1 VKKIRFTLFCMLLV
15 NSLLAQ
21 VAIIPKPIFLNYQ
34 NGPAFEF
41 NKQTKLIVNGRN
53 DSLKAIIELFQE
65 EFENLSGYPLKKGKA
80 KQNYIHV
87 QIGSNLVKGND
98 AYELVVNVHH
108 ISISAATAKGAFYA
122 IQSLKQLMPPVRSHA
137 PIKIPSI
144 TIYDASRFTW
154 RGMHLDVSR
163 HFSAV
168 SQVKSYINLMAMY
181 KMNTF
186 HWHLTDDQGWRI
198 EIKKYPLLTQIGGFR
213 VDRRGYNFNDRPAAL
228 AYEMPTYGGY
238 YTQEEIKEIVA
249 YAAARQIQVVPEI
262 EMPGHSAAAI
272 AAYPQFCCTK
282 KAQLPMVGGDYP
294 NISSNFCAGND
305 STFTFLKDVLS
316 EVIEL
321 FPSAYLHIGGD
332 EVDKKP
338 WKACSACQLRMNN
351 NKLRNEEEL
360 QSWFV
365 KQIGNFLKAKNK
377 QMVGWDEILE
387 GGLAPNAVVMSWRGE
402 QGGIDAA
409 KMGHQVIMT
418 PGVPCYFDHYQGDPE
433 SEPKAFGGF
442 NPLKK
447 VYDYEPVPADLGDSL
462 KHLVLGAQGNVW
474 TEYMTGFNQVE
485 YMILPR
491 MPAMAEVLWSDPTQR
506 NWEDFSKRVE
516 THMLNW
522 ERQGYQFSKGNT
534 KVSISPVMVNN
545 QLKVNL
551 SSDIYGAE
559 IRYTTNGE
567 KPGLQSKLYMD
578 TILVDTSML
587 VQAILVRNNQVL
599 SLLPSQQE
607 FVKHKAIGAKIKYVQ
622 APSNRYQ
629 GEGESTLV
637 NGIKGNLA
645 TRPNWIGFLG
655 KDLSFTAELSDFKTV
670 SSIGISFLHFY
681 RAWVFA
687 PTTVSISVSRDGITW
702 SEPILVTNDL
712 APNTN
717 GQFSKTFSCAIKK
730 QEVKFIKVIAKNVGV
745 CPQGHAGEGE
755 EAWLFADELVVE

>member
-1 VKKIRFTLFCMLLV
+1 
-15 NSLLAQ
+15 LAQ

-53 DSLKAIIELFQE
+53 DSLKTIIELFQE

-163 HFSAV
+163 HFSTV

-228 AYEMPTYGGY
+228 AQEMPTYGGY

-272 AAYPQFCCTK
+272 AAYPQFCCSK
-282 KAQLPMVGGDYP
+282 KAQLPMVGGDYAT
-294 NISSNFCAGND
+294 ISSNFCAGND

-338 WKACSACQLRMNN
+338 WKACSACQLRMKN
-351 NKLRNEEEL
+351 NKLRSLNKL
-360 QSWFV
+360 V
-365 KQIGNFLKAKNK
+365 IFLRQKISKW
-377 QMVGWDEILE
+377 WD
-387 GGLAPNAVVMSWRGE
+387 GMKFW
-402 QGGIDAA
+402 
-409 KMGHQVIMT
+409 
-418 PGVPCYFDHYQGDPE
+418 
-433 SEPKAFGGF
+433 
-442 NPLKK
+442 K
-447 VYDYEPVPADLGDSL
+447 VDLRL
-462 KHLVLGAQGNVW
+462 
-474 TEYMTGFNQVE
+474 
-485 YMILPR
+485 
-491 MPAMAEVLWSDPTQR
+491 
-506 NWEDFSKRVE
+506 
-516 THMLNW
+516 ML
-522 ERQGYQFSKGNT
+522 
-534 KVSISPVMVNN
+534 
-545 QLKVNL
+545 L
-551 SSDIYGAE
+551 
-559 IRYTTNGE
+559 
-567 KPGLQSKLYMD
+567 
-578 TILVDTSML
+578 
-587 VQAILVRNNQVL
+587 
-599 SLLPSQQE
+599 
-607 FVKHKAIGAKIKYVQ
+607 
-622 APSNRYQ
+622 
-629 GEGESTLV
+629 
-637 NGIKGNLA
+637 
-645 TRPNWIGFLG
+645 
-655 KDLSFTAELSDFKTV
+655 
-670 SSIGISFLHFY
+670 
-681 RAWVFA
+681 
-687 PTTVSISVSRDGITW
+687 
-702 SEPILVTNDL
+702 
-712 APNTN
+712 
-717 GQFSKTFSCAIKK
+717 
-730 QEVKFIKVIAKNVGV
+730 
-745 CPQGHAGEGE
+745 
-755 EAWLFADELVVE
+755 